1 MSVIKKNTVLSIA
14 LCGVMTSLAIVFGY
28 IEHLIPLPFGI
39 YGIKL
44 GIANL
49 VVITMLYALN
59 AYSAFTINMLRII
72 LCSML
77 FGSFTSFW
85 YSLVGGLLSFAVMLI
100 LKRTNKLS
108 PMGVSICGAISH
120 NIGQITVA
128 IILLDEFKIAL
139 YLPVLLITGAI
150 TGAII
155 GLIAIPIIKLPIFNK
170 VKKIMRGS

>member
-1 MSVIKKNTVLSIA
+1 MSVIKKKTVLSIA
-14 LCGVMTSLAIVFGY
+14 LCGVMTSLAITFGY

-170 VKKIMRGS
+170 VKK

>member
-28 IEHLIPLPFGI
+28 IEHLIPMPFGI

-139 YLPVLLITGAI
+139 YLPMLLITGAI

-170 VKKIMRGS
+170 VKK

>member
-1 MSVIKKNTVLSIA
+1 MKRNTVQSIA
-14 LCGVMTSLAIVFGY
+14 LCGVMSSLAIVFGY
-28 IEHLIPLPFGI
+28 IEHLIPMPFGI

-49 VVITMLYALN
+49 VVITMLYTLGAS
-59 AYSAFTINMLRII
+59 SAFTINMLRII

-85 YSLVGGLLSFAVMLI
+85 YSLAGGLLSFAIMLL
-100 LKRTNKLS
+100 LKRTNKFS
-108 PMGVSICGAISH
+108 PMGVSICGAVTH
-120 NIGQITVA
+120 NIGQIIVA
-128 IILLDEFKIAL
+128 IILLDEFKIAF

-170 VKKIMRGS
+170 VKK

>member
-1 MSVIKKNTVLSIA
+1 LEVSVIKKNTVLSIA

-28 IEHLIPLPFGI
+28 IEHLIPMPFGI

-170 VKKIMRGS
+170 VKK

>member
-28 IEHLIPLPFGI
+28 IEHLIPMPFGI

-85 YSLVGGLLSFAVMLI
+85 YSRVGGLLSFAVMLI

-170 VKKIMRGS
+170 VKK

>member
-1 MSVIKKNTVLSIA
+1 MEVSVIKKNTVLSIA

-170 VKKIMRGS
+170 VKK

>member
-120 NIGQITVA
+120 NIGQIVVA

-170 VKKIMRGS
+170 VQK

>member
-28 IEHLIPLPFGI
+28 IEHLIPMPFGI

-170 VKKIMRGS
+170 VKK

>member
-1 MSVIKKNTVLSIA
+1 LEVSVIKKNTVLSIA

-49 VVITMLYALN
+49 VVITMLYSLN

-170 VKKIMRGS
+170 VKK

>member
-1 MSVIKKNTVLSIA
+1 
-14 LCGVMTSLAIVFGY
+14 MTSLAIVFGY
-28 IEHLIPLPFGI
+28 IEHLIPMPFGI

-49 VVITMLYALN
+49 VVITMLYSLN

-170 VKKIMRGS
+170 VKK

>member
-49 VVITMLYALN
+49 VVITMLYSLN
-59 AYSAFTINMLRII
+59 AYSAFTINLLRII

-170 VKKIMRGS
+170 VKK

>member
-1 MSVIKKNTVLSIA
+1 MKRNTVQSIA

-28 IEHLIPLPFGI
+28 IEHLIPMPFGI

-49 VVITMLYALN
+49 VIITMLYTLGAS
-59 AYSAFTINMLRII
+59 SAFTINMLRII

-108 PMGVSICGAISH
+108 PMGVSICGAVTH
-120 NIGQITVA
+120 NIGQILVA

-155 GLIAIPIIKLPIFNK
+155 GLIAIPIIKMPIFS
-170 VKKIMRGS
+170 KK

>member
-59 AYSAFTINMLRII
+59 AYSAFTINLLRII

-120 NIGQITVA
+120 NIGQIVVA

-170 VKKIMRGS
+170 VKK